1 MSVSRILILGL
12 VTVGLALAVNQPA
25 WAHPPEEHTAAP
37 VAAEP
42 VAPEPVA
49 MIETTPDEVS
59 SHEHGANT
67 GAAHHDEPI
76 PPENNTAN
84 AHDDALAA
92 PHGHDMPVMAP
103 QHGESVSHGH
113 DATSGDSQH
122 DESAPHE
129 HDGAAQDAHGT
140 AGHSHWGD
148 NGANTPVEKA
158 LESLGVFHPLLVHF
172 PIALI
177 LAAALAQALN
187 LAGVRASNADTVR
200 FLVWT
205 GAFGGLAAGL
215 FGWAHAGPM
224 ASDEAG
230 IMLAHRWIG
239 SSLTLGLFAVAAAVE
254 WNRKSPSGQSAI
266 IMNLALFT
274 AAAAVAVNGFLG
286 GSLAHGGVNHLMEM

>member
-12 VTVGLALAVNQPA
+12 MTVGLTLAVNQPA
-25 WAHPPEEHTAAP
+25 WAHPPEEHSAAP

-42 VAPEPVA
+42 VTPEPVA
-49 MIETTPDEVS
+49 TIEATIDEVS
-59 SHEHGANT
+59 PHEHGTIA
-67 GAAHHDEPI
+67 GPGHHDEPI
-76 PPENNTAN
+76 SPQNNTAD

-92 PHGHDMPVMAP
+92 PHGHDMPTMA
-103 QHGESVSHGH
+103 
-113 DATSGDSQH
+113 SQH

-129 HDGAAQDAHGT
+129 HEGATQDAHGT

-158 LESLGVFHPLLVHF
+158 LERLGVFHPLLVHF